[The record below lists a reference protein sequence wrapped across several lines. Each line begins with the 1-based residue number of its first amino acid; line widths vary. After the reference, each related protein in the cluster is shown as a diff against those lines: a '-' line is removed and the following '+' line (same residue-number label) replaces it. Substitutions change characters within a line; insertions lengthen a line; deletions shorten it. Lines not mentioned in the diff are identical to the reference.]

1 MQRRRGMLFRVDVYA
16 PLFWPMESERD
27 GFTGLYFSISGA
39 HTLYKTVGRTS
50 PRMGEG
56 RATQEQ
62 LPKLSST
69 GLTSERSPSAVPS
82 EP

>member
-1 MQRRRGMLFRVDVYA
+1 MQRRREMLFRVDVYA

-39 HTLYKTVGRTS
+39 HALYKTVGRTS

-56 RATQEQ
+56 RAMQEQ
-62 LPKLSST
+62 LPREAAVKRT
-69 GLTSERSPSAVPS
+69 GKY
-82 EP
+82 

>member
-39 HTLYKTVGRTS
+39 HALYKTVGRREAAAKRTGMYL
-50 PRMGEG
+50 PRV
-56 RATQEQ
+56 
-62 LPKLSST
+62 L
-69 GLTSERSPSAVPS
+69 
-82 EP
+82 

>member
-39 HTLYKTVGRTS
+39 HTLYKTRGKYIPVRLAAASLRPTV
-50 PRMGEG
+50 
-56 RATQEQ
+56 
-62 LPKLSST
+62 L
-69 GLTSERSPSAVPS
+69 
-82 EP
+82 